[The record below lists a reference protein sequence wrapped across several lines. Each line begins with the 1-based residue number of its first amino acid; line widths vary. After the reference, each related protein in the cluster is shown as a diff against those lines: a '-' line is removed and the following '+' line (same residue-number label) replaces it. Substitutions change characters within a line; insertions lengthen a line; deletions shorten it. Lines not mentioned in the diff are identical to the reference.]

1 MVVDAVRLNV
11 VVLGN
16 DVSIVPLLL
25 NILVRNH
32 MAVTVSVEFSGRFAS
47 LIEGNRK
54 GLSVSTVIYNP
65 SEDNCDS

>member
-16 DVSIVPLLL
+16 DVSIVLLL

-32 MAVTVSVEFSGRFAS
+32 TAVTVSVEFSGRFAS

>member
-16 DVSIVPLLL
+16 DVSIVPFL

-32 MAVTVSVEFSGRFAS
+32 MAVTASVEFSGGFTS

-54 GLSVSTVIYNP
+54 GFSVSTVIYNP
-65 SEDNCDS
+65 SEDNCNS